1 MLNEYKQVEQQLRE
15 SLDLWSDVMTASNEA
30 GWGANMDFTAED
42 AFNALNIMNSI
53 CANIA
58 IKSGVIKTEKDV
70 KRISSTIK
78 HMMEDCFGLVFPE
91 NKEKK

>member
-1 MLNEYKQVEQQLRE
+1 MLNEYKQIEQQLRE
-15 SLDLWSDVMTASNEA
+15 SLDMWSDVMTASNET

-42 AFNALNIMNSI
+42 AFNALNILNSI
-53 CANIA
+53 CSNIA

-78 HMMEDCFGLVFPE
+78 HMMEDCFGLAFS
-91 NKEKK
+91 EKQ

>member
-1 MLNEYKQVEQQLRE
+1 MLNEYKQIEQQLRE
-15 SLDLWSDVMTASNEA
+15 SLDMWGEVMAESNEA
-30 GWGANMDFTAED
+30 GWGANMDFTVED

-70 KRISSTIK
+70 KRISSTML

-91 NKEKK
+91 KKD